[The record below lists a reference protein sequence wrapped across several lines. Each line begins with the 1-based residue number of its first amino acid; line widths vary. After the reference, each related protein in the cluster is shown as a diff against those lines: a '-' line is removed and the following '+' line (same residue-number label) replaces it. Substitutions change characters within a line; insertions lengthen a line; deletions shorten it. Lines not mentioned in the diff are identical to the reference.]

1 MSDFRN
7 TRLGVTNAARL
18 MDVRVTELKQA
29 VRTEQPLHGVMPPRP
44 IGHLGKSA
52 TEMYFNAG
60 EVMDAAEAIKAAR
73 RR

>member
-29 VRTEQPLHGVMPPRP
+29 VRTEQPLHGGSTPLTGVPPAKLTP
-44 IGHLGKSA
+44 
-52 TEMYFNAG
+52 
-60 EVMDAAEAIKAAR
+60 
-73 RR
+73 